1 VAYARAVYLRAK
13 TGAAGLGFF
22 ASVNGEI
29 APAEEA
35 RVSVLDNGFT
45 FGDSVYETLRTY
57 GGRPFRLDRHL
68 QRLRASAVRLGI
80 EVSLGDVDLRRW
92 LSDLLARAANPES
105 YVRLIVTRGQG
116 DISYNFDRVKG
127 PTVVMVVKPFQ
138 AYPDRHYRDGVDVI
152 LSSIRRNHPQSLD
165 PAIKSCNLLN
175 NILAVREAQ
184 ARGATEALLLN
195 HAGEVAEGASTNVFV
210 VRTGAVVTPPL
221 DAGILAGITREV
233 VLELGRGLGLPVREE
248 PLPVA
253 DLWGTDEAFLTS
265 STREL
270 VPVRT
275 VDRRAIAGGKP
286 GPITLRLLS
295 AFREEA
301 ARPRA

>member
-1 VAYARAVYLRAK
+1 
-13 TGAAGLGFF
+13 LGFF

-35 RVSVLDNGFT
+35 RVSVLDNGFA

-57 GGRPFRLDRHL
+57 SGRPFRLDRHL
-68 QRLRASAVRLGI
+68 RRLRASAARLGI
-80 EVSLGDVDLRRW
+80 EVSLRDAELRRR

-105 YVRLIVTRGQG
+105 YVRVIVTRGQG

-138 AYPDRHYRDGVDVI
+138 AYPDHLYRDGVDVI
-152 LSSIRRNHPQSLD
+152 LSQVRRNHPQSLD
-165 PAIKSCNLLN
+165 PAIKSSNLLN

-184 ARGATEALLLN
+184 VRGATEALLLN
-195 HAGEVAEGASTNVFV
+195 HAGDVAEGASTNVFV
-210 VRTGAVVTPPL
+210 VRAGALVTPPL

-233 VLELGRGLGLPVREE
+233 VLELGRGLGLPVREQR
-248 PLPVA
+248 LPVA
-253 DLWGTDEAFLTS
+253 DLVGADEAFLTS

-270 VPVRT
+270 APVRT
-275 VDRRAIAGGKP
+275 VDGRAIGGGKP
-286 GPITLRLLS
+286 GPITIRLLS

-301 ARPRA
+301 ARPTA

>member
-1 VAYARAVYLRAK
+1 MSL
-13 TGAAGLGFF
+13 F
-22 ASVNGEI
+22 ASIDGVI
-29 APAEEA
+29 SPAAEA

-57 GGRPFRLDRHL
+57 DRRPLLLGKHL
-68 QRLRASAVRLGI
+68 TRLRASAGRLGI
-80 EVSLGDVDLRRW
+80 DIPVPDAELRER
-92 LSDLLARAANPES
+92 LRALLDRAGHKDSFIRMIA
-105 YVRLIVTRGQG
+105 TRGVG
-116 DISYNFDRVKG
+116 DISYNFGRVKG
-127 PTVVMVVKPFQ
+127 PTIVMVVKPFEP
-138 AYPDRHYRDGVDVI
+138 YPASHYTDGIPLAVV
-152 LSSIRRNHPQSLD
+152 SVRRNHPLALD

-210 VRTGAVVTPPL
+210 VRAGAVVTPPL

-253 DLWGTDEAFLTS
+253 DLLGTDEAFLTS

-301 ARPRA
+301 ARPMA

>member
-1 VAYARAVYLRAK
+1 M
-13 TGAAGLGFF
+13 GFF

-35 RVSVLDNGFT
+35 RVSVLDNGFA

-57 GGRPFRLDRHL
+57 SGRPFRLDRHL
-68 QRLRASAVRLGI
+68 RRLRASAARLGI
-80 EVSLGDVDLRRW
+80 EVSLRDAELRRR

-105 YVRLIVTRGQG
+105 YVRVIVTRGQG

-138 AYPDRHYRDGVDVI
+138 AYPDHLYRDGVDVI
-152 LSSIRRNHPQSLD
+152 LSQVRRNHPQSLD
-165 PAIKSCNLLN
+165 PAIKSSNLLN

-184 ARGATEALLLN
+184 VRGATEALLLN
-195 HAGEVAEGASTNVFV
+195 HAGDVAEGASTNVFV
-210 VRTGAVVTPPL
+210 VRAGALVTPPL

-233 VLELGRGLGLPVREE
+233 VLELGRGLGLPVREQR
-248 PLPVA
+248 LPVA
-253 DLWGTDEAFLTS
+253 DLVGADEAFLTS

-270 VPVRT
+270 APVRT
-275 VDRRAIAGGKP
+275 VDGRAIGGGKP
-286 GPITLRLLS
+286 GPITIRLLS

-301 ARPRA
+301 ARPTA

>member
-1 VAYARAVYLRAK
+1 
-13 TGAAGLGFF
+13 LGFF
-22 ASVNGEI
+22 ASVNGQI

-35 RVSVLDNGFT
+35 RVSVLDNGFA

-57 GGRPFRLDRHL
+57 GGTPFRVDRHL
-68 QRLRASAVRLGI
+68 RRLRGSAARLGI
-80 EVSLGDVDLRRW
+80 EVPLGDTLLRRW
-92 LSDLLARAANPES
+92 LADLLARATNAES

-116 DISYNFDRVKG
+116 DVSYNFERVVG

-138 AYPDRHYRDGVDVI
+138 AYPDHHYREGVDVI
-152 LSSIRRNHPQSLD
+152 LSKVRRNHPLSLD

-184 ARGATEALLLN
+184 ARGAAEALLLN
-195 HAGEVAEGASTNVFV
+195 HAGDVAEGASTNVFV
-210 VRTGAVVTPPL
+210 VRAGVVATPPL

-233 VLELGRGLGLPVREE
+233 VLELGRGLGLPMREE
-248 PLPVA
+248 PLRVA
-253 DLWGTDEAFLTS
+253 DLSGADEVFLTS

-270 VPVRT
+270 APVRT
-275 VDRRAIAGGKP
+275 LDGRAIGGGKP
-286 GPITLRLLS
+286 GPITLRLLA

-301 ARPRA
+301 ARPTA

>member
-1 VAYARAVYLRAK
+1 V
-13 TGAAGLGFF
+13 GFF

-45 FGDSVYETLRTY
+45 FGDAVYETLRTY

-68 QRLRASAVRLGI
+68 QRLRASAARLGI
-80 EVSLGDVDLRRW
+80 EVSPPDAELRRW
-92 LSDLLARAANPES
+92 VADLLARAANPES

-127 PTVVMVVKPFQ
+127 PTVVMAVKPFQ
-138 AYPDRHYRDGVDVI
+138 AYPEHHYRDGVDVI

-184 ARGATEALLLN
+184 ARGAVEALLLN
-195 HAGEVAEGASTNVFV
+195 HAGELAEGASTNVFV
-210 VRTGAVVTPPL
+210 VRSGAVITPPL
-221 DAGILAGITREV
+221 EAGILAGITREV
-233 VLELGRGLGLPVREE
+233 VLELGRGLGLNAREE
-248 PLPVA
+248 RLPVA
-253 DLWGTDEAFLTS
+253 ALMGADEAFLTS

-270 VPVRT
+270 APVRT
-275 VDRRAIAGGKP
+275 VDGRTIGGGTP
-286 GPITLRLLS
+286 GPITLRLLT

-301 ARPRA
+301 PRARA